1 MIDRLLGGLGT
12 RRFLEEY
19 WQKKPLLVR
28 GAIPG
33 FAGLLGRDRLLELA
47 CRDDVES
54 RFVSRVGGRWGLEH
68 GPFEMAR
75 LRRARKPWTV
85 LVQGVNLVL
94 PEGDGL
100 MRAFDFIPWARLDD
114 LMVSY
119 ATDGGGVGP
128 HIDNYDVFLIQGPG
142 TRRWRVGHQRDQS
155 QVDGL
160 PLRILKD
167 FRPRHD
173 WLVEPGDLLYLPP
186 GWAHDGVAVGEC
198 MSYSVGFRTA
208 PAQELADGFLTHLQD
223 RLCLSGRYSDPDLK
237 PAKRPAEI
245 GVEMVDR
252 VADMLAAIRW
262 NRGTVKEFLGSAL
275 TEPKPHV
282 FFDRPAR
289 PLSLERF
296 AAAVAARGLRLDLRT
311 RMLYAGTRFY
321 INGEATD
328 APAADRTR
336 LRGLADRRRLPA
348 NEAWSEA
355 GRALLHDWYLCGFLH
370 PGS

>member
-1 MIDRLLGGLGT
+1 MIEQLLGGLGIS
-12 RRFLEEY
+12 RFLEEY

-28 GAIPG
+28 GAVPG
-33 FAGLLGRDRLLELA
+33 FQGLLDRDGLLQLA

-75 LRRARKPWTV
+75 FRKARKPWTA

-94 PEGDGL
+94 PEGDRL
-100 MRAFDFIPWARLDD
+100 MRAFDFIPYARLDD

-128 HIDNYDVFLIQGPG
+128 HIDNYDVFLIQGMG
-142 TRRWRVGHQRDQS
+142 TRRWRVGHQRNQELVED
-155 QVDGL
+155 L

-208 PAQELADGFLTHLQD
+208 PAQELAEGFLTFLQD
-223 RLCLSGRYSDPDLK
+223 RLCLSGRYADPDLK
-237 PAKRPAEI
+237 AAKRPAEI
-245 GVEMVDR
+245 GAEMVDQ
-252 VADMLAAIRW
+252 VAGMLDAIRW
-262 NRGTVKEFLGSAL
+262 NRETVKDFLGSAL
-275 TEPKPHV
+275 SEPKPHV
-282 FFDRPAR
+282 FFDHPVR
-289 PLSLERF
+289 PLSAERF
-296 AAAVAARGLRLDLRT
+296 AASIAARGLRLDLRT
-311 RMLYAGTRFY
+311 RLLYAGTRFY
-321 INGEATD
+321 INGEA
-328 APAADRTR
+328 AEVPAADRAR
-336 LRGLADRRRLPA
+336 LRALADRRRLPA
-348 NEAWSEA
+348 GESWSEA
-355 GRALLHDWYLCGFLH
+355 GRTLLHDWYLCGFLH